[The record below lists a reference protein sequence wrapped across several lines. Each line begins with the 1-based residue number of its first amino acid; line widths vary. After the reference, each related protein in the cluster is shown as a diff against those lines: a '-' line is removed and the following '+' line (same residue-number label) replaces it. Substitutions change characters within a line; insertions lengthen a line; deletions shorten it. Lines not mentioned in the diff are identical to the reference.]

1 MSKRNLDNTDYMKQI
16 KEQERP
22 EREKKPQAFYSQ
34 KMEAYKDIERLL
46 DKEGMNFL
54 TIVLYIKRNYGFGRK
69 IVSDHLKDLEEAT
82 GKRYFQKEN
91 K

>member
-16 KEQERP
+16 KE
-22 EREKKPQAFYSQ
+22 REAKPKDFYSQ
-34 KMEAYKDIERLL
+34 KMEAYKEIERLL

-54 TIVLYIKRNYGFGRK
+54 TIVLHIKRNFGFGRK

-82 GKRYFQKEN
+82 GKRYFQKEQ